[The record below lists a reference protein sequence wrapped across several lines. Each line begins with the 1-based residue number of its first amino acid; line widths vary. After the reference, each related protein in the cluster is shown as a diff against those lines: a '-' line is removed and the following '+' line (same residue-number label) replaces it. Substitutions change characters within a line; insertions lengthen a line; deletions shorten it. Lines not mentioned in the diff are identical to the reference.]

1 MQKNTIRKLDIILII
16 LIIISLLILSFLIKF
31 AAKSI
36 YNKYSVNN
44 CINDMLKFS
53 EANENSIFTIDRI
66 VYFSSCDGQTQIN
79 NNSSFVISD
88 LYQYTD
94 IAIFINNKNYSD
106 ELTAENTLKYVSV
119 DNINYTLSPSI
130 GTPNLYYKNIND
142 FASSKYNIDNKVTD
156 SINFSTTSENEIDYN
171 SPTLYNNCANPICLT
186 YVNEHIKT
194 DYTLKNTISN
204 VSYNG
209 LLLKYCN
216 ITLNSIACKINMTI
230 NITNNLDKTFSCPII
245 IDIPLS
251 TENSTIYD
259 GSLTL
264 KNSTNYRFIK
274 NVK

>member
-1 MQKNTIRKLDIILII
+1 MQKNSIQKKDIILIV
-16 LIIISLLILSFLIKF
+16 LIIISLLFLAFLIKYTIKF
-31 AAKSI
+31 V
-36 YNKYSVNN
+36 YNKYIEDK
-44 CINDMLKFS
+44 CINSVLKFS
-53 EANENSIFTIDRI
+53 EANEKSIFTIDKI

-94 IAIFINNKNYSD
+94 IAIFINNKNYTD
-106 ELTAENTLKYVSV
+106 DLIAENTLKHVSI
-119 DNINYTLSPSI
+119 DNINFSLSPSV

-142 FASSKYNIDNKVTD
+142 FASSKYNTDNIIT
-156 SINFSTTSENEIDYN
+156 SSLSFNTTSDNELDFE
-171 SPTLYNNCANPICLT
+171 SPVLYNNCANPICIT
-186 YVNEHIKT
+186 YVNEQIKK

-216 ITLNSIACKINMTI
+216 VTLNSIACQINMTI
-230 NITNNLDKTFSCPII
+230 NITNNLDETFSCPITLS
-245 IDIPLS
+245 IPLS

-264 KNSTNYRFIK
+264 KHSTNYKFIK
-274 NVK
+274 NIQ